1 MFVIVMLD
9 GRLKSVSNPCPEQV
23 KFHCRGI
30 NRHATGKP
38 AGESKVQALIR
49 NATTDARAIEGHS
62 LLRSLRLPGHFC
74 FDQCAA
80 CHQQIQ

>member
-38 AGESKVQALIR
+38 AGESNSA
-49 NATTDARAIEGHS
+49 S
-62 LLRSLRLPGHFC
+62 P
-74 FDQCAA
+74 DQE
-80 CHQQIQ
+80 CHN